1 MTRGM
6 HDWVRRGARKAETFA
21 VSIPPE
27 ESLCTVVSQCEGH
40 SAPEGDP

>member
-6 HDWVRRGARKAETFA
+6 HEWVRRGATKADTFA

-27 ESLCTVVSQCEGH
+27 RSLCMEVSQCEGH
-40 SAPEGDP
+40 SAAEGDP